1 MTRDE
6 IFNRI
11 VDILSK
17 TFEIDPARITPGA
30 LLFQELDLDSIDA
43 IDLVVQ
49 LQEWTGR
56 HVPEEGLRAVR
67 TVDDVVNLVEAHLA
81 GGAPEGA
88 PPVPGAPPGGA
99 SGR

>member
-6 IFNRI
+6 IFARI

-17 TFEIDPARITPGA
+17 TFEIDKARITPGA

-81 GGAPEGA
+81 GGVPEGA
-88 PPVPGAPPGGA
+88 PPVDPD
-99 SGR
+99 R